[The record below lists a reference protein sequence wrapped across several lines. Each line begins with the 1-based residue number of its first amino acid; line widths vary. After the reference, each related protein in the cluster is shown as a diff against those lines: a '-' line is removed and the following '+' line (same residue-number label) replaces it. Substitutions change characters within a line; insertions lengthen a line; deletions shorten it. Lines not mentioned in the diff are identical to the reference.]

1 MTVSLFHRFQVKDF
15 AAWLNPD
22 PGVPA
27 KLMKDNGVLAY
38 SLHRNPDDPN
48 TLMVYCQFPD
58 MTTLQ
63 AYVALVEGFPGEMKN
78 FFAVP
83 GTVEWWVG
91 EDVPG
96 YSINR

>member
-22 PGVPA
+22 PSVPA
-27 KLMKDNGVLAY
+27 QLMKDKGVLAH
-38 SLHRNPDDPN
+38 SLHRNPDEPN
-48 TLMVYCQFPD
+48 TLMLYYQFPD
-58 MTTLQ
+58 MATLKSF
-63 AYVALVEGFPGEMKN
+63 VAFVEALPGEMKN

-96 YSINR
+96 YSSKP

>member
-1 MTVSLFHRFQVKDF
+1 MTVSLFMRFQVKDF

-27 KLMKDNGVLAY
+27 QMMKDWGVLAH

-48 TLMVYCQFPD
+48 TLMVYHQFPD
-58 MTTLQ
+58 MTTLKS
-63 AYVALVEGFPGEMKN
+63 YVAFVEALPGEMKN

-96 YSINR
+96 YSSNR